1 MKVLSAV
8 SLAVCGALAFA
19 SVARSQAPTRG
30 LPGSQEDKVGV
41 TVALQAGGTA
51 YQSNGQGRCTYEPRA
66 SIYAAAAQQW
76 RVEQRDGQRSVNLT
90 FWRPAK
96 SGSGDMFTMSLS
108 IGRNSHTAS
117 TVKVGD
123 QGDPKGS
130 GNVTFK
136 SADKGGIFTINATAG
151 DGTKITG
158 TIACSAFT
166 AAYAIGGN

>member
-8 SLAVCGALAFA
+8 SLALCGAFAFA
-19 SVARSQAPTRG
+19 PVARSQAPVPRS
-30 LPGSQEDKVGV
+30 PGSQEDKVVV
-41 TVALQAGGTA
+41 TVALQAGGSA
-51 YQSNGQGRCTYEPRA
+51 YQVKGQGRCTHEPRA
-66 SIYAAAAQQW
+66 GIYATPAQQF
-76 RVEQRDGQRSVNLT
+76 RVEHRDGQRSVSLT

-96 SGSGDMFTMSLS
+96 SGSSDMFTMLVSN
-108 IGRNSHTAS
+108 GKNSHTTS

-123 QGDPKGS
+123 QGNPVGS

-166 AAYAIGGN
+166 ALYAEGGN